1 MQLWS
6 CIIDTLRIIQFQ
18 TANAAIGKIYSFADD
33 DEINPAAISTTKSN
47 AMIVD
52 LIPGN
57 INQMFL
63 GAEVLPILN
72 TFGCVSK

>member
-1 MQLWS
+1 MQLLVKY
-6 CIIDTLRIIQFQ
+6 TV
-18 TANAAIGKIYSFADD
+18 ADD
-33 DEINPAAISTTKSN
+33 DEIYPAAISTTQSN

-57 INQMFL
+57 IHQMFL

-72 TFGCVSK
+72 TFGCVSKIFITILFYTK